1 MKKDEWTLS
10 KELGRLRKY
19 GLKLNAVRIKENEIY
34 NIVFEESRKVFEPSC
49 TVEEIIGITNALEQ
63 FSEMLIEKRKRK
75 LMDGA
80 K

>member
-19 GLKLNAVRIKENEIY
+19 GLNLNAVRIKENEIY

-63 FSEMLIEKRKRK
+63 FSEMLIEKRRRK
-75 LMDGA
+75 IRDGA

>member
-34 NIVFEESRKVFEPSC
+34 NIVFENSRKILEPSC
-49 TVEEIIGITNALEQ
+49 TVDEVLGIVNV
-63 FSEMLIEKRKRK
+63 SEWILDTIYGRK
-75 LMDGA
+75 DSS
-80 K
+80 

>member
-1 MKKDEWTLS
+1 MKKDEWILS

-63 FSEMLIEKRKRK
+63 FSEMLIEKRRREI
-75 LMDGA
+75 MDGA